1 MKERI
6 VVSAVQFAAASAN
19 REENASR
26 MAAIVNAEAVE
37 NGADLI
43 VFPERANAAHLES
56 RSAAGAELRAA
67 AEAIPGPTT
76 EALAERAREHGVH
89 VIAGILEWSDRDD
102 AIFDSA
108 VIVGPQGHVVDT
120 YRRLHLKSE
129 EQKTLQA
136 GNEIG
141 VFRTDLATIG
151 LSIGYDVSFPELAR
165 VQALE
170 GAEIIISLW
179 ALDEIRDQEPVDSII
194 VQSRSRAT
202 ENFVYFVASN
212 IASETADAGHS
223 SRSVIASCN
232 GEALATAT
240 GHGEE
245 VVRATLTDR
254 AFRDQRMYLTIFR
267 DRRPELY
274 GLLVDAVS
282 DH

>member
-1 MKERI
+1 
-6 VVSAVQFAAASAN
+6 
-19 REENASR
+19 
-26 MAAIVNAEAVE
+26 
-37 NGADLI
+37 
-43 VFPERANAAHLES
+43 
-56 RSAAGAELRAA
+56 
-67 AEAIPGPTT
+67 
-76 EALAERAREHGVH
+76 VH
-89 VIAGILEWSDRDD
+89 VIAGILERSDGDD
-102 AIFDSA
+102 ATVDSA
-108 VIVGPQGHVVDT
+108 EIIGPLGQVVAI
-120 YRRLHLKSE
+120 YRRLHLKPE
-129 EQKTLQA
+129 EHAALRA

-141 VFRTDLATIG
+141 VYQTDLGTIG
-151 LSIGYDVSFPELAR
+151 LSIGYDVTFPELAR

-179 ALDEIRDQEPVDSII
+179 ALDEVRDQEPVDSII
-194 VQSRSRAT
+194 VQCRSRAT